1 MSGLWNFT
9 LSTDNAS
16 GTHKD
21 SAKIQ
26 GVEGQCL
33 QGIKVTFVRQ
43 TPLLKESKCL
53 QEALAEITL
62 YNIAALQNGRPA
74 VIREGG
80 EVQRLNHV
88 HMVCVYL
95 HAQALAQ
102 ATDFG
107 MPNWHPLVMLSQ
119 AFGGT
124 RCWGTTINLFNKD
137 LLSTVW
143 QVLGNLESMK

>member
-33 QGIKVTFVRQ
+33 QGIKVTFIGQ
-43 TPLLKESKCL
+43 TPLLKEGKSL
-53 QEALAEITL
+53 QEELAEITL
-62 YNIAALQNGRPA
+62 HNVAAIQNGRPA
-74 VIREGG
+74 VIREHGK
-80 EVQRLNHV
+80 VQRLNHV

-95 HAQALAQ
+95 HAQAHTQ
-102 ATDFG
+102 ATNFG
-107 MPNWHPLVMLSQ
+107 MSNWHPLAMLSQ
-119 AFGGT
+119 AFGEHDVWAQPLI
-124 RCWGTTINLFNKD
+124 C
-137 LLSTVW
+137 STKIYSAPTVC
-143 QVLGNLESMK
+143 QVLF